1 MGTHSKKKT
10 VKTEGGI
17 KTTSYQNI
25 KPGPDSNWNKS
36 VKIKPATN
44 FAKER
49 AFKNNKPTAYGMA
62 SADIKKKV
70 KKNYGG
76 A

>member
-10 VKTEGGI
+10 VKTEGGM

-25 KPGPDSNWNKS
+25 KPGPDSNYNKS

-44 FAKER
+44 FAKKKKKK
-49 AFKNNKPTAYGMA
+49 APTAYGMT
-62 SADIKKKV
+62 SKDIVNKFKKET
-70 KKNYGG
+70 